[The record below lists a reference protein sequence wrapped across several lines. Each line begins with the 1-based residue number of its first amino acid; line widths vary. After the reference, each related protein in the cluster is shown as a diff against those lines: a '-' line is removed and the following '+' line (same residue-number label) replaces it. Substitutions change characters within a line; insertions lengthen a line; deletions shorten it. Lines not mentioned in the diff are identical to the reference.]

1 MQFNPYGKMALKT
14 PLISFKTFLMMKLTA
29 ILVLVTCL
37 QLSAKVYSQR
47 ISIKGRNIAFE
58 QVLSSIEKQ
67 SGYYLFYKYN
77 EIKKAKP
84 VNVALSNV
92 SLEVALQESLK
103 GQPFDFVIE
112 DKTIIITRKGA
123 AAPEKVVFLNIKGKV
138 TDEKGA
144 PLPGAT
150 IKVKDRSIGA
160 VTDGDGNFSLQ
171 NVSDNATLV
180 VSYTGYVTQ
189 EVAADGKS
197 SLSIVL
203 KEEQN
208 DLNQVVVIGYGSV
221 KKQDLSA
228 AVATVPDMQQIKNRP
243 VLNVQSMIQGKVPGV
258 TVISSG
264 GHPNA
269 TPAVTIRG
277 MGSMN
282 GENVLYVVDGV
293 PNAPYN
299 PADVESITVLK
310 DAASAAIYG
319 AFSGSAGVIMITTRQ
334 ASKGKAMIEYSG
346 FTGTKTAWK
355 LPKALTAEE
364 EARVSNLA
372 YQNAGLTPL
381 DGWDISKNPYAQQ
394 TRTNWVDEI
403 FRTGIV
409 QRHNISIN
417 GGTDQFKTLL
427 QGRYEREEG
436 TLLNTYNQNIS
447 LRFNTSYEF
456 NKHVKLSQNL
466 FWNNN
471 DNRGTTTAGG
481 YTGTILS
488 AIYMPSSAT
497 VYYPDGSFGGVG
509 PRDSQYLG
517 IHGDAVNPVATL
529 LRNKPYNK
537 ANDLQSITEL
547 TVSDIVKGLNFI
559 SRFSYRTNNNLYKN
573 FEPKR
578 TEPGKPITQNYL
590 NYSTDRGY
598 HYIWENTANYNR
610 QFNKHAIGAMVSM
623 TAQEQGNKGFN
634 VRAQGFENEAD
645 WAQFFSNAAE
655 FGLDRPGSSDVK
667 DRNLSYVSR
676 ISYSWADRYFLT
688 GSYRYDIAGRFAE
701 VNRGKGLP
709 GVTAAWKL
717 SSEPFF
723 QVEGIDLLKFRA
735 SWGRIGNLGIVPY
748 YYGYA
753 ALNAGS
759 IYQVGNG
766 APQTPSMY
774 MGSRLNPDLSWET
787 SEQTDI
793 GLDLS
798 LMKSRLNLT
807 ADYFD
812 KKTFD
817 LIGTQQNE
825 WPASYGLGSPI
836 VNQGKISNKGF
847 EVSASWKDKIG
858 ELTYELSGNIATLK
872 NRIISIDD
880 NPKSIWLNGDSWRGV
895 LSPYRG
901 EIGQSLYSYYL
912 IETAGLFQSDAEAA
926 AYVKDGKRIQPEAKA
941 GDLKFV
947 DLNNDGQIN
956 DSDRKYMG
964 SAFPNFTY
972 GFTTNL
978 NYKNFDLSIFLQ
990 GVSGVK
996 LFHAFKESTL
1006 NGAEQGY
1013 NRWNKILE
1021 AWSPENTGG
1030 TIPRI
1035 RANDPNKNFQQ
1046 PSDFFLE
1053 NGNYLRIKNVLL
1065 GYTFKKLPWN
1075 TNLRVFFSGDNL
1087 LTFTKY
1093 SGMDPEVGGI
1103 GFDGGQFPISR
1114 TYSLGVNLKF

>member
-1 MQFNPYGKMALKT
+1 
-14 PLISFKTFLMMKLTA
+14 MKLTA
-29 ILVLVTCL
+29 VLVLVTCL

-77 EIKKAKP
+77 EIKIAKP
-84 VNVALSNV
+84 VNVALNNV

-123 AAPEKVVFLNIKGKV
+123 PVPEKVVFLDIKGKV

-160 VTDGDGNFSLQ
+160 VTDGNGNFSLQ

-197 SLSIVL
+197 SISIVL

-264 GHPNA
+264 GHPNG

-655 FGLDRPGSSDVK
+655 FGLDRPGSNDVK

-753 ALNAGS
+753 ALSAGS

-847 EVSASWKDKIG
+847 EVSASWKDKAG

-1065 GYTFKKLPWN
+1065 GYTFRKLPWN